1 MASQANRRNARA
13 KTDANRTQ
21 TGRKSDANRMSK
33 VRVGAMA
40 GWCEGREILEI
51 LRFLS
56 IFVLAATE

>member
-1 MASQANRRNARA
+1 
-13 KTDANRTQ
+13 
-21 TGRKSDANRMSK
+21 MSK